1 LLAALALPYGIF
13 SLERAADWSTRA
25 RFMEAELEH
34 APKSRRLRVDAVID
48 AIGAGD
54 SAAAAQHLTALGTG
68 SDGDKA
74 AAAIWTVL
82 ADCAIEDRI
91 EPDLL
96 EHVALIPPP
105 VLTHSF
111 ASWFSLIARSSMQ
124 GSCAGL
130 DPKSVARVGEAWLGA
145 LARGSSGHEV
155 TLRASIAA
163 LWLNTGDPK
172 RAQGV
177 LFGGTRAPSGVLA
190 DLLATRI
197 ALALGDIAGA
207 DRRLSEL
214 EARDSGGDRSRTRQ
228 LRELRRELTHAA
240 GAPAN

>member
-1 LLAALALPYGIF
+1 
-13 SLERAADWSTRA
+13 
-25 RFMEAELEH
+25 MEAELEH
-34 APKSRRLRVDAVID
+34 AAKSRRLRVDAVID

-96 EHVALIPPP
+96 DHVALIPPP

-111 ASWFSLIARSSMQ
+111 ASWFSLIARSSML

-163 LWLNTGDPK
+163 LWLNTGDPN

-214 EARDSGGDRSRTRQ
+214 EARDGGGDRSRTRQ
-228 LRELRRELTHAA
+228 LRELRRELTRAA